1 MKNKRFIIC
10 FLALVGGC
18 STEKTI
24 NTSTKIEEVA
34 YSTPAVTLSTPI
46 LKEKDWQTIE
56 TKEIEIKY
64 YQFETMFEMEVNTED
79 LSEVDGLEEFKDIGR
94 LEVQYLLTSKKYGNL
109 FLFDITENRSALYA
123 CEIKNNEVQN
133 IETNSLEI
141 TKDPNRFIPLTK
153 ELFSI
158 IQDVIVFNDK

>member
-1 MKNKRFIIC
+1 MRKLLLC
-10 FLALVGGC
+10 LLLLLCGC

-24 NTSTKIEEVA
+24 DTSMSAQEVA
-34 YSTPAVTLSTPI
+34 YSTPVATLSTPI

-56 TKEIEIKY
+56 TKGIEIKY

-109 FLFDITENRSALYA
+109 FVFDITENRSALYA

-141 TKDPNRFIPLTK
+141 TKDPNRFIPLTN